1 MISIFELQR
10 PIKIK
15 RFPNS
20 LASVSRISRPPVK
33 VLGVNTLKPTP
44 SSTVHKLYSKY
55 TRRSVMKMR

>member
-1 MISIFELQR
+1 MIAIFELQQ

-44 SSTVHKLYSKY
+44 SSTVINYI
-55 TRRSVMKMR
+55 RSILEEVL